1 MGWEEKAE
9 KVEYTCRGQL
19 SRWLS
24 IKPYWRLHGEVLVEG
39 KDEIGSFEVPPT
51 SELRAGPR
59 RSSSGKGSGGAAKI
73 IWADE
78 DDR

>member
-1 MGWEEKAE
+1 MRHSA
-9 KVEYTCRGQL
+9 TCNLYFPVGRPE
-19 SRWLS
+19 
-24 IKPYWRLHGEVLVEG
+24 IAPHVCE
-39 KDEIGSFEVPPT
+39 DEIGSFEVPPT

-59 RSSSGKGSGGAAKI
+59 RSSSGKGSGGAAKV